1 MKPSLWV
8 TCKGCVAWAD
18 ASQGS
23 QGGEGEKCG
32 GFRYRKILSFT
43 YVKHN
48 SSIPHLAT
56 CTYSDGHENVSNQE
70 VISIHPNRYYTPE
83 GLNPGCVSPLQFLR
97 SNESRS
103 AQAPS
108 SDGCAGKANCGGTE
122 PGKKFIPN
130 IPHRVTWQSAGFTLP
145 GSAHFLMTT
154 FLDILDPAPVPSIP
168 RRNRNR
174 FLGKVL
180 APRPGIT
187 NASSG
192 SHHHLEHRSDSNLYK
207 PQS

>member
-1 MKPSLWV
+1 LHV
-8 TCKGCVAWAD
+8 FGWA
-18 ASQGS
+18 
-23 QGGEGEKCG
+23 
-32 GFRYRKILSFT
+32 RKRQQSR
-43 YVKHN
+43 
-48 SSIPHLAT
+48 
-56 CTYSDGHENVSNQE
+56 SNL
-70 VISIHPNRYYTPE
+70 HPNKYYTLE
-83 GLNPGCVSPLQFLR
+83 GLNPGCARPLQFLR

-122 PGKKFIPN
+122 PGKKFILN
-130 IPHRVTWQSAGFTLP
+130 IPHSVTWQSAGFTLP

-154 FLDILDPAPVPSIP
+154 FMDILDPTPVPSIP

-187 NASSG
+187 NTPRTSLRLQPIQAPELDSPGIAWTIIS
-192 SHHHLEHRSDSNLYK
+192 LPCIPSDCDCMG
-207 PQS
+207 

>member
-1 MKPSLWV
+1 VKSAGV
-8 TCKGCVAWAD
+8 SA
-18 ASQGS
+18 
-23 QGGEGEKCG
+23 
-32 GFRYRKILSFT
+32 KILSFT
-43 YVKHN
+43 FVKHN

-192 SHHHLEHRSDSNLYK
+192 NHERLVRESRTPRPGITNASSGSHHHLEHRSDSNLYK